1 MKMPNDMPHTGG
13 EYDRVLTDLSAS
25 VPGEQTIEFA
35 ITPLDVTG
43 LPVWTVT
50 RWQPNGEM
58 LNGIGYGLSD
68 DRARVG
74 GWAELLEQAS
84 GHAVIPH
91 LPRRTATYR
100 QLRAE
105 GVAALDPIDL
115 RLPAGSTY
123 THDQP
128 VVWVPAHRLDVTAA
142 DLKGE
147 SVLVPVDA
155 AATHNFDCQLPAGMA
170 PLYQCISN
178 GSGAGDTITRSLT
191 HALLE
196 LVQRDGNSAGY
207 RACDRGI
214 RIELDDVRHPQSLAL
229 LDRLDRAGI
238 DVTVKLADT
247 NLGMTNLYVVGRDRG
262 EPPHPICLT
271 GCGEAAHPDREQAL
285 LKALTE
291 YCASRVRKLYTH
303 GPLELQ
309 QHLFPPGYLE
319 RFTADPATVE
329 ESRSFAAVAE
339 WMACSADEV
348 KRRLDGTIYRV
359 DSTVKFSELPSVPF
373 GSVDE
378 LTAQLRIVAERY
390 AAERLDVLWVDLSPP
405 GVPCHAVKAISP
417 QMEVETVTYHRV
429 GPRNL
434 RRLVDRGY
442 DFVGYGEPVDGA
454 LPVLLPDGGRAW
466 LHPGRTEALLGPL
479 YGLYRE
485 PDIHAIP
492 LSNLG

>member
-1 MKMPNDMPHTGG
+1 MKMMQEPGGG
-13 EYDRVLTDLSAS
+13 EYDRVLADLSAS
-25 VPGEQTIEFA
+25 VPGGQTIEFA

-43 LPVWTVT
+43 VPVWTVT
-50 RWQPNGEM
+50 RWQPDGEM

-74 GWAELLEQAS
+74 GWAELLEQAA
-84 GHAVIPH
+84 GHATIPH
-91 LPRRTATYR
+91 LPRRTATYN

-105 GVAALDPIDL
+105 GVAALNPVDL
-115 RLPAGSTY
+115 RLPAGSDY
-123 THDQP
+123 THDRP
-128 VVWVPAHRLDVTAA
+128 IVWVTAHRLDLLSV

-147 SVLVPVDA
+147 PVLVPVEA
-155 AATHNFDCQLPAGMA
+155 AATHNFDCRLPAGRP

-178 GSGAGDTITRSLT
+178 GSGAGDTVTRALT

-207 RACDRGI
+207 RACDRAI
-214 RIELDDVRHPQSLAL
+214 KIALDDVRHPTTRDLLA
-229 LDRLDRAGI
+229 RLDRAGI

-271 GCGEAAHPDREQAL
+271 ACGEAAHPDREQAL

-303 GPLELQ
+303 GPIDRQ

-319 RFTADPATVE
+319 RFTANPATVE
-329 ESRSFAAVAE
+329 ESRSFKAVAE

-348 KRRLDGTIYRV
+348 KRRLGPTIYRV
-359 DSTVKFSELPSVPF
+359 ESTVKFGDLPTVPF
-373 GSVDE
+373 GSADD
-378 LTAQLRIVAERY
+378 LGAQLRIVAARY
-390 AAERLDVLWVDLSPP
+390 AAEHLDVLWVDLSPP
-405 GVPCHAVKAISP
+405 GAACRAVKAISP
-417 QMEVETVTYHRV
+417 HMEVETVTYHRV

-434 RRLVDRGY
+434 RRLVDRGF
-442 DFVGYGEPVDGA
+442 DFVGYGEPIAGA
-454 LPVLLPDGGRAW
+454 LPVLLPDGARAW
-466 LHPGRTEALLGPL
+466 LHPGRADALLGPL

-485 PDIHAIP
+485 PDIHAIA
-492 LSNLG
+492 LSRMG